1 MGGAAWLRSD
11 QALRNEAI
19 AERLQANLTCAN
31 CKTGAKPWFLLK
43 KPTQLRIPATIARD
57 LGVMIVSGMLRP
69 GIVLDGEVEASDRR
83 KVSRSAYREA
93 VRILVAKG
101 LVHSKPK
108 TGTRVNDRAA
118 WHLLDPDVLS
128 WIFQIEPDYT
138 LVYSLFEMRNM
149 VEPEAAALAAE
160 RRSPNH
166 IKAMASALE
175 IMGQYKTTTKEWRD
189 ADEQFHTALL
199 EASGN
204 AFLASMTSSINAA
217 VSWSTIFKQ
226 RHEPL
231 KRDPVPDHRS
241 VFKAIEAGNSS
252 AARKAMAQLVNLA
265 LIDITTA
272 PKWPGIISGVKHMKA
287 PDKAHKKGRRRAK

>member
-1 MGGAAWLRSD
+1 MGRVTVVIVVKMPSH
-11 QALRNEAI
+11 
-19 AERLQANLTCAN
+19 
-31 CKTGAKPWFLLK
+31 K
-43 KPTQLRIPATIARD
+43 LRIPGTIARD

-69 GIVLDGEVEASDRR
+69 GMVLEGEVEASDQR

-101 LVHSKPK
+101 LVRSRPK
-108 TGTRVNDRAA
+108 AGTSVNDRTA

-128 WIFQIEPDYT
+128 WIFQNEPDYT

-160 RRSPNH
+160 RRNPSQL
-166 IKAMASALE
+166 KVMASALVT
-175 IMGQYKTTTKEWRD
+175 MGQYKTTTKEWRD
-189 ADEQFHTALL
+189 ADEQFHSVLL

-231 KRDPVPDHRS
+231 KRDPVPDHRL
-241 VFKAIEAGNSS
+241 VFKAIESGNSS

-265 LIDITTA
+265 LIDITSA
-272 PKWPGIISGVKHMKA
+272 PKWPGIISGGKHTRAPAKA
-287 PDKAHKKGRRRAK
+287 QKGRQRAK

>member
-1 MGGAAWLRSD
+1 VRIVKR
-11 QALRNEAI
+11 ALNR
-19 AERLQANLTCAN
+19 
-31 CKTGAKPWFLLK
+31 GFVVK
-43 KPTQLRIPATIARD
+43 KPSHTLRIPGTIARD

-69 GIVLDGEVEASDRR
+69 GMVLEGEVEASDQR

-108 TGTRVNDRAA
+108 AGTRVNDRSA

-138 LVYSLFEMRNM
+138 LVYSLFELRSM

-160 RRSPNH
+160 RRTPAQL
-166 IKAMASALE
+166 KVMAAALE

-189 ADEQFHTALL
+189 ADEQFHSALL

-231 KRDPVPDHRS
+231 KRDPVPDHSR
-241 VFKAIEAGNSS
+241 VFKAIEAAKPK
-252 AARKAMAQLVNLA
+252 AARAAMVQLVNLA
-265 LIDITTA
+265 LVDITTA
-272 PKWPGIISGVKHMKA
+272 PKWPKIISGGSHLRAAAKTQ
-287 PDKAHKKGRRRAK
+287 KKGRRRRI

>member
-1 MGGAAWLRSD
+1 MPAH
-11 QALRNEAI
+11 
-19 AERLQANLTCAN
+19 
-31 CKTGAKPWFLLK
+31 K
-43 KPTQLRIPATIARD
+43 LRIPGAIARD

-69 GIVLDGEVEASDRR
+69 GMVLEGEVEASDQR

-108 TGTRVNDRAA
+108 AGTRVNDRTA

-138 LVYSLFEMRNM
+138 LVYSLFEMRKM

-160 RRSPNH
+160 RRNPSQL
-166 IKAMASALE
+166 KVMTSALAV
-175 IMGQYKTTTKEWRD
+175 MGQYKTTTKEWRD
-189 ADEQFHTALL
+189 ADEQFHSALL

-231 KRDPVPDHRS
+231 KRDPVPDHRR
-241 VFKAIEAGNSS
+241 VFKAIESGNPA

-272 PKWPGIISGVKHMKA
+272 PKWPGIISGGKHAAKA
-287 PDKAHKKGRRRAK
+287 QKGRRREV

>member
-1 MGGAAWLRSD
+1 
-11 QALRNEAI
+11 
-19 AERLQANLTCAN
+19 
-31 CKTGAKPWFLLK
+31 
-43 KPTQLRIPATIARD
+43 
-57 LGVMIVSGMLRP
+57 MLRP
-69 GIVLDGEVEASDRR
+69 GSILDGEVEASDQR

-108 TGTRVNDRAA
+108 AGTQVNYRSK

-128 WIFQIEPDYT
+128 WIFQTEPDYA
-138 LVYSLFEMRNM
+138 LVYSLFELRKM

-160 RRSPNH
+160 RRTPSQLDSMAEAL
-166 IKAMASALE
+166 KAMSR
-175 IMGQYKTTTKEWRD
+175 GRTVDKEWRD

-204 AFLASMTSSINAA
+204 DFLMSLTSSINAA
-217 VSWSTIFKQ
+217 ISWSTIFKQ

-231 KRDPVPDHRS
+231 KRDPMPDHRK
-241 VFKAIEAGNSS
+241 VYLAIEKSHAV
-252 AARKAMAQLVNLA
+252 AARKAMTQLVDLA

-272 PKWPGIISGVKHMKA
+272 PKWPRILTGSKHTA
-287 PDKAHKKGRRRAK
+287 ADKPQRARSRRPVA

>member
-1 MGGAAWLRSD
+1 MAVKEPSH
-11 QALRNEAI
+11 
-19 AERLQANLTCAN
+19 
-31 CKTGAKPWFLLK
+31 K
-43 KPTQLRIPATIARD
+43 LRIPGTIARD
-57 LGVMIVSGMLRP
+57 LGIKIVSGMLRP
-69 GIVLDGEVEASDRR
+69 GMVLEGEVEASDQR

-108 TGTRVNDRAA
+108 AGTRVNDRTG

-138 LVYSLFEMRNM
+138 LVYSLFEMRRM

-160 RRSPNH
+160 RRNPH
-166 IKAMASALE
+166 QIHDMASALDV
-175 IMGQYKTTTKEWRD
+175 MSGCKTTTKEWRD
-189 ADEQFHTALL
+189 ADEKFHTALL

-204 AFLASMTSSINAA
+204 AFLASMTASINAA

-226 RHEPL
+226 RHAPL
-231 KRDPVPDHRS
+231 ARDPVPDHRR
-241 VFKAIEAGNSS
+241 VFKAIEERNST

-265 LIDITTA
+265 LVDITTA
-272 PKWPGIISGVKHMKA
+272 PKWPGMISAPPNPKA
-287 PDKAHKKGRRRAK
+287 PPSSGKRKSRA

>member
-1 MGGAAWLRSD
+1 M
-11 QALRNEAI
+11 I
-19 AERLQANLTCAN
+19 V
-31 CKTGAKPWFLLK
+31 K
-43 KPTQLRIPATIARD
+43 KPADKLRIPGTIARD

-69 GIVLDGEVEASDRR
+69 GMVLEGEVEASDQR

-108 TGTRVNDRAA
+108 AGTRVNDRTA

-138 LVYSLFEMRNM
+138 LVYSLFEMRSM

-160 RRSPNH
+160 RRNPAQV
-166 IKAMASALE
+166 KVMASALE
-175 IMGQYKTTTKEWRD
+175 IMSRYKTTTKEWRD
-189 ADEQFHTALL
+189 ADEVFHSTLL

-231 KRDPVPDHRS
+231 RRDPVPDHRK
-241 VFKAIEAGNSS
+241 VFKAIEAGN
-252 AARKAMAQLVNLA
+252 AAGARKAMAQLVNLA

-272 PKWPGIISGVKHMKA
+272 PKWPGIISGGKHAKA
-287 PDKAHKKGRRRAK
+287 AAGAQKKGGQSGE

>member
-1 MGGAAWLRSD
+1 MAPNRGSVVKDPSR
-11 QALRNEAI
+11 
-19 AERLQANLTCAN
+19 
-31 CKTGAKPWFLLK
+31 K
-43 KPTQLRIPATIARD
+43 LRIPGTIARD

-69 GIVLDGEVEASDRR
+69 GMVLEGEVEASDHR

-93 VRILVAKG
+93 VRFLVAKG

-108 TGTRVNDRAA
+108 AGTRVNDRTA

-160 RRSPNH
+160 RRNPSQ
-166 IKAMASALE
+166 IKKLAAALE
-175 IMGQYKTTTKEWRD
+175 VMEQHKTTTKEWRD
-189 ADEQFHTALL
+189 ADEQFHSALL

-231 KRDPVPDHRS
+231 RRDPVPDHRR
-241 VFKAIEAGNSS
+241 VFNAIEAGNASS
-252 AARKAMAQLVNLA
+252 ARKAMAQLVNLA

-272 PKWPGIISGVKHMKA
+272 PKWPGIISGAKQ
-287 PDKAHKKGRRRAK
+287 PRSQKKRR

>member
-1 MGGAAWLRSD
+1 MRIVKW
-11 QALRNEAI
+11 ALIRGSVVKI
-19 AERLQANLTCAN
+19 
-31 CKTGAKPWFLLK
+31 PSLK
-43 KPTQLRIPATIARD
+43 LRIPGTIARD
-57 LGVMIVSGMLRP
+57 LGVMIVSGTLRP
-69 GIVLDGEVEASDRR
+69 GMVLEGEVEASDQR

-108 TGTRVNDRAA
+108 AGTRVNDRAA

-128 WIFQIEPDYT
+128 WIFQNEPDYT

-160 RRSPNH
+160 RRTAEQ
-166 IKAMASALE
+166 IKVMASALDV
-175 IMGQYKTTTKEWRD
+175 MSRHKTTTKEWRD

-204 AFLASMTSSINAA
+204 AFLASMTSSISAA

-231 KRDPVPDHRS
+231 KRDPVPDHRR
-241 VFKAIEAGNSS
+241 VFKAIEGGNPA
-252 AARKAMAQLVNLA
+252 AARKAMAQLVNLE

-272 PKWPGIISGVKHMKA
+272 PKWPGIISGSKGSKPADKA
-287 PDKAHKKGRRRAK
+287 PKMGRQRIK